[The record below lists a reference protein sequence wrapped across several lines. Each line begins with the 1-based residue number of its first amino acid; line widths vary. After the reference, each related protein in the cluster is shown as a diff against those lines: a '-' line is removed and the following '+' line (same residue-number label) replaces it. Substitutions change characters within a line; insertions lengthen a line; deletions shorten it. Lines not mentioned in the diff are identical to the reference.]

1 MNRCQHRESSTSR
14 RLGKNGPLIVAVVSF
29 AAGAAIGMWKKPQQV
44 DGILSVTDKSQ
55 PEEEKTQAYDGAHVR
70 ACVAAN
76 GVLVVR
82 VLNPNGLECT
92 PADALRPVGPEVSPY
107 R

>member
-1 MNRCQHRESSTSR
+1 M
-14 RLGKNGPLIVAVVSF
+14 AVVSF
-29 AAGAAIGMWKKPQQV
+29 AAGAAIGTWKSSQPV

-55 PEEEKTQAYDGAHVR
+55 PEEEKTQTYDGAHVR
-70 ACVAAN
+70 ACMTAN

-82 VLNPNGLECT
+82 VMNPNGLECT
-92 PADALRPVGPEVSPY
+92 PADAIQPVGPEVSQP